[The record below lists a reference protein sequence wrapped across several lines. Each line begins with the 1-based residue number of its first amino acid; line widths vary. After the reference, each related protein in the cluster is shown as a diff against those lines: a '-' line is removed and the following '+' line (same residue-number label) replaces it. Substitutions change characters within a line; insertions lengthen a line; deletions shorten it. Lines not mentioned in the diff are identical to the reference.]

1 MSEIKITRE
10 MESIQTTALN
20 VFESAKQVIIKDQ
33 ESYDFQGNRLREI
46 KTKWSQIE
54 EKRKELIKPSQLA
67 VKQLNDF
74 FGGPLNNLKSAENL
88 IKQALKKYI
97 DEKKKERF
105 LEERRLREQ
114 AEKEAAK
121 LEKKADKQEAKGNIE
136 KAKETRLD
144 AMAIPVPVVASKIE
158 KVKGVSFKE
167 IWKFEIIDEI
177 KLPRK
182 YLLPDLKTLGE
193 LARSSKGKIS
203 IPGVRFYSDKTVA
216 GARV

>member
-1 MSEIKITRE
+1 MTEIKITRE

-46 KTKWSQIE
+46 KTQWSKIE

-74 FGGPLNNLKSAENL
+74 FGVPLNNLKSAENL
-88 IKQALKKYI
+88 IKQALIRYS
-97 DEKKKERF
+97 DEKEKER
-105 LEERRLREQ
+105 LREERRLRDQ

-121 LEKKADKQEAKGNIE
+121 LEKKAEKQEANGNIE

-144 AMAIPVPVVASKIE
+144 AKSIPVPVVASKIE

-167 IWKFEIIDEI
+167 IWKFEIIDVD

-193 LARSSKGKIS
+193 IARSTKGKVS

-216 GARV
+216 GSRV

>member
-74 FGGPLNNLKSAENL
+74 FGVPLNNLKSAENL
-88 IKQALKKYI
+88 IKQALIRYS
-97 DEKKKERF
+97 DEKEKERF